1 MVTLVK
7 VILFLFFLGIVI
19 TVAFKIVTFILG
31 IIIMFISK
39 MFDK

>member
-1 MVTLVK
+1 MITLVK
-7 VILFLFFLGIVI
+7 VILFLFFLGIGI
-19 TVAFKIVTFILG
+19 IIAFKIVTFILG